1 MKRKSENV
9 QSIAPNITMKL
20 CRICRVCS
28 HCAIKAVL
36 FGSKLCVQMFFKSS
50 GNILMHLVEL
60 RTFFYFDMRSV
71 MQSKMTH
78 TCRKSELIQ
87 TFYLVLNSEVRDN

>member
-1 MKRKSENV
+1 
-9 QSIAPNITMKL
+9 
-20 CRICRVCS
+20 
-28 HCAIKAVL
+28 
-36 FGSKLCVQMFFKSS
+36 MFFKSS